1 MLQICFKENIKGITR
16 PAMFKII
23 EGCNN
28 DIRQVLHSLE
38 LIKASQLRGEM
49 LDTSKMY
56 DNAKE
61 LSEKVAKTSG
71 LKNPFEDTR
80 KIFSCS
86 KQEYFKNHAPDL
98 KEKKELFFN
107 DYMMMPAWVFENYLS
122 ANAPSS
128 RNTSNPFKNH
138 NIAVANL
145 SRQDVI
151 GSKRMATQN
160 WRLLT
165 AESTNGVVIPG
176 RMLCGGLSGGGWN
189 GGLNF
194 PGVWGK
200 MSSMSKQ
207 QRLVGEVSCH
217 TGKSMQCSSRSTF
230 NMSYVSILNSQV
242 VNRLKSGN
250 VQSAVDL
257 CLDYDMTK
265 DDFDAIQEIAVWEK
279 APSEFSK
286 IESKVKSGFTR
297 AFKKGMLGHQYPF
310 AVEGAVIKKSKKKDN
325 VKIETVD
332 SGAESEES
340 DGDDDVD
347 VSLFA
352 KKAKITAS
360 KTAKTTKAKNSS
372 TVKSKAS
379 KKSSKK

>member
-1 MLQICFKENIKGITR
+1 MMQVCFKEGIKGITR
-16 PAMFKII
+16 PAMLKIV

-49 LDTSKMY
+49 LETSKMY
-56 DNAKE
+56 DNVKN

-86 KQEYFKNHAPDL
+86 KQEYFKNHVGDI

-122 ANAPSS
+122 ANPPSA
-128 RNTSNPFKNH
+128 RNDYKNPFKNH
-138 NIAVANL
+138 ARAIRSL
-145 SRQDVI
+145 SSQDVI
-151 GSKRMATQN
+151 GTKRMATQN

-176 RMLCGGLSGGGWN
+176 RVLCGGLSGGGWN

-194 PGVWGK
+194 PGIWGK
-200 MSSMSKQ
+200 MSSMNKI

-230 NMSYVSILNSQV
+230 NMSYVSILNDQV
-242 VNRLKSGN
+242 TEKLKKQDIQG
-250 VQSAVDL
+250 AVDL

-265 DDFDAIQEIAVWEK
+265 EDFDNMQEISVWEK
-279 APSEFSK
+279 KPSDFSK

-297 AFKKGMLGHQYPF
+297 AFKKSMLSHQYPF
-310 AVEGAVIKKSKKKDN
+310 AVEGAMMKKSKSKKDS

-332 SGAESEES
+332 SGQESEEE
-340 DGDDDVD
+340 DDDNDDID
-347 VSLFA
+347 VALFA
-352 KKAKITAS
+352 KKGKATKNSS
-360 KTAKTTKAKNSS
+360 KTAKSTKK
-372 TVKSKAS
+372 T
-379 KKSSKK
+379 KKSSK

>member
-1 MLQICFKENIKGITR
+1 MT
-16 PAMFKII
+16 
-23 EGCNN
+23 
-28 DIRQVLHSLE
+28 
-38 LIKASQLRGEM
+38 
-49 LDTSKMY
+49 
-56 DNAKE
+56 
-61 LSEKVAKTSG
+61 
-71 LKNPFEDTR
+71 
-80 KIFSCS
+80 
-86 KQEYFKNHAPDL
+86 
-98 KEKKELFFN
+98 
-107 DYMMMPAWVFENYLS
+107 
-122 ANAPSS
+122 
-128 RNTSNPFKNH
+128 
-138 NIAVANL
+138 
-145 SRQDVI
+145 
-151 GSKRMATQN
+151 KR
-160 WRLLT
+160 
-165 AESTNGVVIPG
+165 
-176 RMLCGGLSGGGWN
+176 
-189 GGLNF
+189 F
-194 PGVWGK
+194 
-200 MSSMSKQ
+200 
-207 QRLVGEVSCH
+207 
-217 TGKSMQCSSRSTF
+217 
-230 NMSYVSILNSQV
+230 ILNSQV

-286 IESKVKSGFTR
+286 IDSKVKSGFTR

-379 KKSSKK
+379 EKSSKK